1 MKKAASIEPLSDPA
15 PPAEGAADDALTAA
29 LGDALLE
36 RYPGAVVV
44 VDWEA
49 RPVVMNRAG
58 RALAE
63 MLRQRRSID
72 LVSLVGKAISSS
84 ASQEG
89 LVELDAGEAAI
100 SIACSIVPLSDPD
113 GQERRAV
120 LIGRDISLQEN
131 LRRTLVE
138 SRKRYKDL
146 VECSADFGWETDA
159 EGSFNFVSPQG
170 ALGFRASELIGR
182 RPRALL
188 THESVVPDP
197 LPFEARR
204 PNDDVELWLAR
215 ADGEAACVLVSS
227 VPRLDDTGDWL
238 GARGVCRDITEER
251 KSEQSLAK
259 ALNRERLLAEIVHA
273 IRSEVSTVELLDTAA
288 RVTAEGVGA
297 QWCWIYRQ
305 QGEDA
310 LLRVSSYSSRLEGP
324 DVDDVD
330 RLAADVL
337 KRQAGFHAP
346 LGNTTALI
354 LPTSYRD
361 QRNGVIVVARDGVEA
376 QWLGEDHSLLAGI
389 ADQLGIAIEQITAQE
404 ALLELS
410 RTDDLTGL
418 PNRRAFLE
426 EIAIRIER
434 SGSSGRSA
442 AMFYLDMDNFKLV
455 NDIHGHKQGDS
466 ALSLLASE
474 LRKKTRATDPIA
486 RLGGDEFAVWFDG
499 VDLDTARRKAE
510 RMLDINDSLAVFSGD
525 EANPLSISIGVAVF
539 DPESGESVDELIGRA
554 DQAMYQIKH
563 NGKRGYIFAE
573 PVEQI
578 GKLEGQA

>member
-1 MKKAASIEPLSDPA
+1 MKNTAPLDTLSDPL
-15 PPAEGAADDALTAA
+15 PPAEAAADEALTSA

-36 RYPGAVVV
+36 RYPGAVVI

-49 RPVVMNRAG
+49 RPVAMNQAG

-63 MLRQRRSID
+63 LLRQRRSVD

-84 ASQEG
+84 SSQEG
-89 LVELDAGEAAI
+89 LVELDRGEAA
-100 SIACSIVPLSDPD
+100 SSVAFSIVPLSDPS
-113 GQERRAV
+113 GSERRAV

-131 LRRTLVE
+131 LRRALVE

-146 VECSADFGWETDA
+146 AECSADFGWETDA

-170 ALGFRASELIGR
+170 ALGYQAAELIGR
-182 RPRALL
+182 RPSDLL
-188 THESVVPDP
+188 TPESVIPDP
-197 LPFEARR
+197 LPFEARQ
-204 PNDDVELWLAR
+204 PSNDVELWLSR

-227 VPRLDDTGDWL
+227 VPRLDEAGEWL
-238 GARGVCRDITEER
+238 GVRGVCRDVTEER

-273 IRSEVSTVELLDTAA
+273 IRSEVSADELLETAA

-305 QGEDA
+305 QDEDA

-324 DVDDVD
+324 EVDDVD

-376 QWLGEDHSLLAGI
+376 RWMGEDHSLLAGI
-389 ADQLGIAIEQITAQE
+389 AGQLGIAIEQITAQE

-418 PNRRAFLE
+418 LNRRAFID
-426 EIAIRIER
+426 EIAVRVER
-434 SGSSGRSA
+434 AEQSGRSA

-455 NDIHGHKQGDS
+455 NDIHGHKQGDN
-466 ALSLLASE
+466 ALHLLANE

-510 RMLDINDSLAVFSGD
+510 RMLEINDSLAVFSGD
-525 EANPLSISIGVAVF
+525 KENPLSISIGVAVF
-539 DPESGESVDELIGRA
+539 DPESAESVDELIGRA

-563 NGKRGYIFAE
+563 NGKRGYIVAGPAE
-573 PVEQI
+573 ST
-578 GKLEGQA
+578 GKSEGEA

>member
-1 MKKAASIEPLSDPA
+1 M
-15 PPAEGAADDALTAA
+15 
-29 LGDALLE
+29 
-36 RYPGAVVV
+36 
-44 VDWEA
+44 
-49 RPVVMNRAG
+49 
-58 RALAE
+58 
-63 MLRQRRSID
+63 
-72 LVSLVGKAISSS
+72 
-84 ASQEG
+84 
-89 LVELDAGEAAI
+89 
-100 SIACSIVPLSDPD
+100 
-113 GQERRAV
+113 
-120 LIGRDISLQEN
+120 
-131 LRRTLVE
+131 
-138 SRKRYKDL
+138 
-146 VECSADFGWETDA
+146 
-159 EGSFNFVSPQG
+159 
-170 ALGFRASELIGR
+170 
-182 RPRALL
+182 
-188 THESVVPDP
+188 
-197 LPFEARR
+197 
-204 PNDDVELWLAR
+204 
-215 ADGEAACVLVSS
+215 
-227 VPRLDDTGDWL
+227 
-238 GARGVCRDITEER
+238 
-251 KSEQSLAK
+251 
-259 ALNRERLLAEIVHA
+259 
-273 IRSEVSTVELLDTAA
+273 
-288 RVTAEGVGA
+288 
-297 QWCWIYRQ
+297 
-305 QGEDA
+305 
-310 LLRVSSYSSRLEGP
+310 
-324 DVDDVD
+324 
-330 RLAADVL
+330 
-337 KRQAGFHAP
+337 
-346 LGNTTALI
+346 
-354 LPTSYRD
+354 
-361 QRNGVIVVARDGVEA
+361 IVVARDGVEA

-418 PNRRAFLE
+418 LNRRAFLE

-554 DQAMYQIKH
+554 DEAMYQIKH